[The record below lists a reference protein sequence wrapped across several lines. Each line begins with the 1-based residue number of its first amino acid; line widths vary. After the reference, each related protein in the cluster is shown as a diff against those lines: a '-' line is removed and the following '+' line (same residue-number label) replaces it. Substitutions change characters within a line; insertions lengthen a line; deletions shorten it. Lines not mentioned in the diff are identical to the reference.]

1 MTLDK
6 RVVNDMKITNNDM
19 LNIFKRKS
27 QILNSV
33 RNPSINEVSYIFF
46 IDFYHLHRVKEFRDS
61 NNQVLREIITF
72 K

>member
-33 RNPSINEVSYIFF
+33 RNPSINEVSYIFLLTF
-46 IDFYHLHRVKEFRDS
+46 IICIELK
-61 NNQVLREIITF
+61 NLEIQIIKF
-72 K
+72 